1 MLTEVA
7 PQRYIIKVNGIQ
19 VGKPQPTMHLA
30 ELQLMGLPEDQ
41 RILAEIVAITADG
54 KSLLL
59 G

>member
-7 PQRYIIKVNGIQ
+7 PQRFIIKVKGIQ
-19 VGKPQPTMHLA
+19 IGMPQPTQHLA
-30 ELQLMGLPEDQ
+30 ELQLMMLTEEQ
-41 RILAEIVAITADG
+41 RQYAEIVTITADG